1 MKFIRAV
8 LIGPLL
14 AITLLSGVAGAQSY
28 EGATLEDGI
37 FFVPDNP
44 TGGEEVNVAIAGLAP
59 NAEVIVELQDSN
71 NQGVDG
77 LVAVQSAIA
86 FRADINGNVNVDFML
101 PENLPVGAYTVL
113 VRSTRLDG
121 SPFETNW
128 DFIVGSQSDSTA
140 TGNTAS
146 PNQQTGDLAFTGT
159 SSRVTAVGGGILVLL
174 GLGLVV
180 VATTSRRQ
188 DGVVT

>member
-180 VATTSRRQ
+180 VATTSRLSLIHI
-188 DGVVT
+188 

>member
-121 SPFETNW
+121 SPFETTW
-128 DFIVGSQSDSTA
+128 DFIVGSQSGSTA

-146 PNQQTGDLAFTGT
+146 PNQQTGGLALTGA

>member
-86 FRADINGNVNVDFML
+86 FRADINGNVNLDFML